1 MNLRLKCK
9 LHACTAIACTFM
21 MAFSSLTVCAEDIN
35 DMQNKKSE
43 LQNQL
48 NSINSELDKISGE
61 ITDLQMQ
68 MEVTEAE
75 IQRTKDALAD
85 AKEKEDAQY
94 KDMKVRIQYMYE
106 SGNTTLLQL
115 LFSAK
120 NMSDFLNKADFIQNI
135 SSYDRDMLKELKDIR
150 QDIADQKETLDEQKA
165 SFSDLKDELNTK
177 QTELQAK
184 AKETS
189 TNLAEYEK
197 KIAEAQAAEEARKQA
212 EAAAAAAAAGSS
224 GNRANTSG
232 TPTNN
237 GSNMNVSASELDV
250 FAAILD
256 CEAIQDYNSM
266 LAVATV
272 IMNRVN
278 SSSFPN
284 SISGVVYAPGQFQP
298 VWTGKLE
305 RKIASGPSSL
315 AYQVAKAALG
325 GARLS
330 EVSNCYY
337 FLYAP
342 STGRAGVVIGD
353 NLFFPSW

>member
-1 MNLRLKCK
+1 MN
-9 LHACTAIACTFM
+9 
-21 MAFSSLTVCAEDIN
+21 
-35 DMQNKKSE
+35 
-43 LQNQL
+43 
-48 NSINSELDKISGE
+48 G
-61 ITDLQMQ
+61 
-68 MEVTEAE
+68 
-75 IQRTKDALAD
+75 
-85 AKEKEDAQY
+85 
-94 KDMKVRIQYMYE
+94 
-106 SGNTTLLQL
+106 
-115 LFSAK
+115 
-120 NMSDFLNKADFIQNI
+120 
-135 SSYDRDMLKELKDIR
+135 
-150 QDIADQKETLDEQKA
+150 
-165 SFSDLKDELNTK
+165 
-177 QTELQAK
+177 
-184 AKETS
+184 
-189 TNLAEYEK
+189 
-197 KIAEAQAAEEARKQA
+197 
-212 EAAAAAAAAGSS
+212 
-224 GNRANTSG
+224 
-232 TPTNN
+232 
-237 GSNMNVSASELDV
+237 SASEFDV
-250 FAAILD
+250 FAAILV